1 MGYSKINKSLNKKE
15 IAKRIKFSQQQSNN
29 KHSLYSITS
38 SQKIKTKTKNN
49 NNNNSTTF
57 SSIVGKAFDEELN
70 KLGIFGL
77 NSRVLGLFFLLFF
90 VTFVYFVCSYVNN
103 RVQENQQSFN

>member
-1 MGYSKINKSLNKKE
+1 MGQRNSNANETCSEKSTYSKINKSLNKKE

-38 SQKIKTKTKNN
+38 SQKTKTKNN
-49 NNNNSTTF
+49 NNNSTNF

-77 NSRVLGLFFLLFF
+77 NSRVLGLFFPTFLCYFCLF
-90 VTFVYFVCSYVNN
+90 
-103 RVQENQQSFN
+103 R